1 MGVAS
6 KKKYLYLHRSQPMPR
21 FKPLLPTVTLALVLG
36 TAPLVGHA
44 AGAELQQQL
53 VAARQEGSIWTAFA
67 LNRHLN
73 PYKLDIEVDAG
84 RATLSGRVESQVQKE
99 LAEQVALSVE
109 GIESVDNRIEVD
121 PKVGED
127 NPPGMVQRL
136 EDATLAATVKSKL
149 LWNSNTRGLDI
160 QVRSENGAIT
170 LSGQAHT
177 ATAKELAGNL
187 AANTDGVREVF
198 NHLSISTAD
207 STSSEVQTAAQE
219 AREDIS
225 DAWITSKVKASLLY
239 SRNLDGL
246 NISVETTDGLV
257 TLRGSVLSNAEK
269 RLAMDIARNI
279 RGVRGVDADALL
291 VRG

>member
-1 MGVAS
+1 
-6 KKKYLYLHRSQPMPR
+6 MPR

-36 TAPLVGHA
+36 TLPLAGHA
-44 AGAELQQQL
+44 AEAGLQQQL

-73 PYKLDIEVDAG
+73 PFKLDIEVDDG
-84 RATLSGRVESQVQKE
+84 RVTLSGRVESEVQKE
-99 LAEQVALSVE
+99 LAEQVAMSVE
-109 GIESVDNRIEVD
+109 GVKSVDNRIEVD
-121 PKVGED
+121 PKVAEG

-170 LSGQAHT
+170 LSGQAQT
-177 ATAKELAGNL
+177 AAAKELAGEL

-207 STSSEVQTAAQE
+207 STSSEVQTAVQE

-225 DAWITSKVKASLLY
+225 DAWITSKVKASFLY

-246 NISVETTDGLV
+246 NIEVNTQDGLV
-257 TLRGSVLSNAEK
+257 TLRGKVLSNAEK
-269 RLAMDIARNI
+269 RMAMDIARNI

-291 VRG
+291 VSD